1 MAKTPRQYL
10 GPRKY
15 IAYLRDEEEGE
26 IRKNEN
32 KNRINEPS
40 VGSGIVMT
48 EDFKQQ
54 IERRLQAIC
63 DVFGKYVNH
72 RGRISYIQS
81 VQDATDDAPAD
92 ICKILHKG
100 R

>member
-15 IAYLRDEEEGE
+15 IAYIRDEDKGE

-48 EDFKQQ
+48 EDFKQR
-54 IERRLQAIC
+54 IERRLQAFC
-63 DVFGKYVNH
+63 DVFGKDANH
-72 RGRISYIQS
+72 RGRNSYVPS

-92 ICKILHKG
+92 ICKILRKG
-100 R
+100 M